1 MDIIVSM
8 HQNQGK
14 REYQQD
20 AMSIK
25 KFPSIGVLSILADGM
40 GGYEGGEIA
49 SKLVSE
55 NFRDFTIDGDI
66 GESLKKYLLKGN
78 AAIKEYKKD
87 HPNVKSM
94 GTTAIAF
101 FMTDKSCQ
109 WVSVGDSPLYVIRNR
124 STITRINENHS
135 VAGLLDLQ
143 AKKGEISQEEALS
156 SGQRHMLTSAVSGED
171 IPQIEVSTPWPVK
184 ENDIFILASD
194 GIETIS
200 DDRIKEIVVGLTASG
215 ITQENVQKA
224 CEALVE
230 DVLDQ
235 ETKNQDNVTV
245 IILAKIGDN
254 EPKTAIYSGQSL
266 DFEKK
271 KKLPLPVVVGASVA
285 ALILIGLFV
294 WLMLPGEEKE
304 ASPVADGNTTVIQ
317 SKIDTPKVVEPTKS
331 KHNTSKEQKETSS
344 LVKVKENTTLE
355 ANTTVEK
362 VLEATTS
369 KKKEKDVKQKE
380 VVKEEKKIDMNI
392 TEKREIVGKDGA

>member
-78 AAIKEYKKD
+78 AAIKEYKAD

-124 STITRINENHS
+124 NSIKRINENHS
-135 VAGLLDLQ
+135 LAGLLDLQ
-143 AKKGEISQEEALS
+143 AAKGEISQEEALS
-156 SGQRHMLTSAVSGED
+156 SGQRHMLTSAVSGDD
-171 IPQIEVSTPWPVK
+171 IPQIEVSTLWSVK

-200 DDRIKEIVVGLTASG
+200 EDRIKELVIGFTTSG

-224 CEALVE
+224 CEALVQ
-230 DVLDQ
+230 DVMDQ
-235 ETKNQDNVTV
+235 GTKNQDNVTV
-245 IILAKIGDN
+245 IILAKMTNG
-254 EPKTAIYSGQSL
+254 EPKTAIYTGESL
-266 DFEKK
+266 DFEEK
-271 KKLPLPVVVGASVA
+271 KKLPLSVIAGIMASVLVIILTWFLLSREEVEKIPVSYANKAIESAKAKAPTEVKIESNVITPVVTHKAIDNNKNPAVVKTETNAMVDSNKTIDKSKTQKKENKQV
-285 ALILIGLFV
+285 
-294 WLMLPGEEKE
+294 EESNGKIK
-304 ASPVADGNTTVIQ
+304 VTT
-317 SKIDTPKVVEPTKS
+317 PTK
-331 KHNTSKEQKETSS
+331 EQIEQAKQD
-344 LVKVKENTTLE
+344 E
-355 ANTTVEK
+355 A
-362 VLEATTS
+362 
-369 KKKEKDVKQKE
+369 
-380 VVKEEKKIDMNI
+380 
-392 TEKREIVGKDGA
+392 G